1 MKKLIMPIIL
11 LILLLSISVVEAYE
25 IEAIE
30 LDIKGDLRESI
41 FYNHDAEEWQSMTI
55 FGLELK
61 RDFGYDKRIYLHPEL
76 EYTYIVDGEDEL
88 TVDLKEGYLDIYFD
102 TVDLRVGKQL
112 VNWGSAYKLNPTDK
126 INPIDLTAAD
136 PTDAELGILAV
147 KADYYYDYDTILT
160 GVIVGDFVSTPVPQ
174 KIIDAQTDEMGT
186 QIFNQ
191 LMAQVQD
198 STIVGMMMENLLTET
213 VEPEINS
220 LDKLEYGIKLT
231 HRDLFGY
238 DVSVSA
244 FSGFEDLPVLNSDM
258 KQVMMDLATM
268 KPVTVEF
275 GYKRMNSIGLD
286 LIGSIQDFGAW
297 SEAAI
302 SVNEDDEK
310 TLEAIVGGDYTFEN
324 NLYTVAQY
332 YHRNYFDD
340 EKESGNYVMIHGQ
353 MPFRQIHQWNATVI
367 YDLGQQAY
375 LINPEVNLSMMN
387 NLKLDL
393 GTLHVSDL
401 SEGGN
406 NSLLSSLGEKKTYV
420 NLSYGF

>member
-11 LILLLSISVVEAYE
+11 LTLLLSISVVEAYE

-30 LDIKGDLRESI
+30 LNIKGNLKESI
-41 FYNHDAEEWQSMTI
+41 FYNHDIEEWQSITV
-55 FGLELK
+55 FDLELK
-61 RDFGYDKRIYLHPEL
+61 RDFGFDKRIYLHPEL
-76 EYTYIVDGEDEL
+76 EYQYIIDGDDEL
-88 TVDLKEGYLDIYFD
+88 AVDLKEGYLDVYFD
-102 TVDLRVGKQL
+102 AVDLRVGKQL
-112 VNWGSAYKLNPTDK
+112 VNWGSSYKLNPTDK
-126 INPIDLTAAD
+126 INPLDLTATD
-136 PTDAELGILAV
+136 PSDAQLGVVAV
-147 KADYYYDYDTILT
+147 TADYYYDYDTILT
-160 GVIVGDFVSTPVPQ
+160 GVIVGDFVPTLIPQ
-174 KIIDAQTDEMGT
+174 TLKDAQADEVGN

-198 STIVGMMMENLLTET
+198 PTVVGMMMEKLSVST

-220 LDKLEYGIKLT
+220 FDDLEYGIKLT
-231 HRDLFGY
+231 RRDLFGY

-258 KQVMMDLATM
+258 EQVMMNLATM
-268 KPVTVEF
+268 KPATVEF

-286 LIGSIQDFGAW
+286 MIGSIQDFGAW

-310 TLEAIVGGDYTFEN
+310 TLEAVVGGDYTFEN
-324 NLYTVAQY
+324 SLYAVAQY
-332 YHRNYFDD
+332 YHLNYFDD
-340 EKESGNYVMIHGQ
+340 DQEPGNYVMIHGQ

-367 YDLGQQAY
+367 YDINQEAY
-375 LINPEVNLSMMN
+375 LINPEVNLSVMN

-393 GTLHVSDL
+393 GTLFVSDL

-406 NSLLSSLGEKKTYV
+406 NSLLNSLGEKKTYV